1 MKVIIAGSRDFSNYP
16 LLKQRCDY
24 YLQNHKNVTILCG
37 KAKGAD
43 TLGEY
48 YGIEKKFK
56 IEYYPAKWDI
66 HGKASGVIRNE
77 EMAKNADALIAF
89 WDGKSKG
96 TEHMINLAKKHN
108 LKVKVIYYGIY

>member
-1 MKVIIAGSRDFSNYP
+1 MKVIIAGGRDFSNYP
-16 LLKQRCDY
+16 LLKQKCDY
-24 YLQNHKNVTILCG
+24 YLQNHKNITILCG

-48 YGIEKKFK
+48 YGIENKFK

-66 HGKASGVIRNE
+66 HGKASGVIRNK
-77 EMAKNADALIAF
+77 EMANKADALILF

-96 TEHMINLAKKHN
+96 SKNMLEEAKLKN
-108 LKVKVIYYGIY
+108 LKIKVVRY